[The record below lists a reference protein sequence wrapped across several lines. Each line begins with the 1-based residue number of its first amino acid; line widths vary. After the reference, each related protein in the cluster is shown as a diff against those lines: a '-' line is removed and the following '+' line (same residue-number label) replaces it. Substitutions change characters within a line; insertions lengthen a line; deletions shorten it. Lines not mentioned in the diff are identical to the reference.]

1 MPFHKLDVYRKAY
14 DLSLVVHRESL
25 RFPKFEQYE
34 LAPQIRRSTRSIC
47 ANMAEG
53 LGRQTS
59 PREVVKYLRM
69 SLGSCDETRVWLEY
83 ARDLK
88 YLDQAAFQ
96 RLYDGYCEVGRMMN
110 GLTSSWAARIEK
122 RRRSV

>member
-14 DLSLVVHRESL
+14 DLSLATHRESL
-25 RFPKFEQYE
+25 RFPRFEQHE
-34 LAPQIRRSTRSIC
+34 LASQLRRATKSIC

-59 PREVVKYLRM
+59 AREVVKFLRM

-88 YLDQAAFQ
+88 YLDTGTFAH
-96 RLYDGYCEVGRMMN
+96 LYDGYCEVGRMLN
-110 GLTSSWAARIEK
+110 GLISSWSSRVGRPGA
-122 RRRSV
+122 V